1 MQLQCNSMPG
11 RATYAKTCTT
21 YTAVTTSWPLKHLIL
36 FMYCGLPLNRFHT
49 EQGHCGA
56 CRRKWRLTDWSVSLR
71 RDSDDV
77 PHYWILSSD
86 KAEWRLVPAILCRWR
101 CCFLDDQ
108 LWFMTRIREECL
120 RALGLYPFHFL
131 LHIFNQG
138 RSCIILFCTCKLS
151 GRSEAKAENLW
162 DGSSDIDMWNNKKRQ
177 KTECGHTE
185 RTSDGKRY
193 QWNVTEYRHTNW
205 STVGMW
211 LAWKRTDI
219 QISWCTGTHMDDS
232 LEGDQGKRGW
242 TTLQKIVKSWT

>member
-1 MQLQCNSMPG
+1 M
-11 RATYAKTCTT
+11 ATYR
-21 YTAVTTSWPLKHLIL
+21 LICVL
-36 FMYCGLPLNRFHT
+36 ATR
-49 EQGHCGA
+49 
-56 CRRKWRLTDWSVSLR
+56 LR
-71 RDSDDV
+71 RCPTLLNPVFWQSWMAAC
-77 PHYWILSSD
+77 PGYTLQMKTLFPGWPT
-86 KAEWRLVPAILCRWR
+86 LVHDTHTRRRMLACT
-101 CCFLDDQ
+101 
-108 LWFMTRIREECL
+108 WFVM
-120 RALGLYPFHFL
+120 YPFHFL

-138 RSCIILFCTCKLS
+138 RSCVILFCTCKLS

-162 DGSSDIDMWNNKKRQ
+162 DGSSDIDMCNNKKRQ

-205 STVGMW
+205 STLGMW

-219 QISWCTGTHMDDS
+219 QISWCMGTHMDDS